1 MVVLIISSDDGG
13 DDGGGCDIRSG
24 DRGGGNMTM
33 MFKSWAFKVFFQL
46 KSS

>member
-1 MVVLIISSDDGG
+1 MVVLIISMMMVG

-33 MFKSWAFKVFFQL
+33 MFKS
-46 KSS
+46 